1 MCRTLHTRDARPEGI
16 KRDSPRGLTVA
27 MHEGMTPLVQGLIVG
42 VIVNAIVFALAIV
55 TTHSR
60 AR

>member
-1 MCRTLHTRDARPEGI
+1 
-16 KRDSPRGLTVA
+16 
-27 MHEGMTPLVQGLIVG
+27 MTPVVHGFIVG

-55 TTHSR
+55 ITARSR

>member
-1 MCRTLHTRDARPEGI
+1 
-16 KRDSPRGLTVA
+16 
-27 MHEGMTPLVQGLIVG
+27 MTPLVQGLIVG

-55 TTHSR
+55 TRSR